1 LIKKH
6 FSFHFHAEYE
16 FNERFRLK
24 VAIHIRVRFACH
36 FANDD
41 GKQQKI
47 NAIYK
52 QFVLLTFATFVK
64 KNLQLTKL
72 TNIFMKRI
80 FVRFVNCAI
89 VIVIC

>member
-1 LIKKH
+1 MEYFLRLIFLNKDTCT
-6 FSFHFHAEYE
+6 
-16 FNERFRLK
+16 NFR
-24 VAIHIRVRFACH
+24 CH

-41 GKQQKI
+41 GKQQL
-47 NAIYK
+47 
-52 QFVLLTFATFVK
+52 VLLTFV

-80 FVRFVNCAI
+80 FVKFDNCAI